1 MKDRQL
7 NINEVLFK
15 LLIVAIFILPQ
26 EIRGGVLGESLGIIN
41 ILAIILLFF
50 IYKYN
55 IKNSNTFYI
64 ICFYLT
70 LVVYVFL
77 ALFYERSLV
86 KILKSIFF
94 YFFPLGLGLIRI
106 NLITFKKIF
115 KFMLKILNIIIILI
129 IFIGVLRFIF
139 NIDLN
144 IFISKLMTNRMKELI
159 YNQQFSNVYRL
170 YSFMGH
176 PLFNT
181 ELILMFFILNS
192 IWFKYFKEKD
202 LPIWI
207 LIVSMIGISLTASKT
222 GMILMVLATIFLFRN
237 NNKVNKIILL
247 LLVTFIAYKLGLF
260 NSVIERFTEGSLTTG
275 RSEKWIEVQAM
286 GEFPIKF
293 FTGYGNGFTFILN
306 RYIDW
311 ASAAFEYPIRMFSLE
326 FGVLTS
332 VLIYYFIMIIPII
345 TFIKRK
351 QFFLGVSFM
360 IIFVDVNTFNG
371 LALNGDYML
380 IFCFFIFLIM
390 NISNCIR
397 IKEMR
402 KLI

>member
-1 MKDRQL
+1 M
-7 NINEVLFK
+7 
-15 LLIVAIFILPQ
+15 
-26 EIRGGVLGESLGIIN
+26 
-41 ILAIILLFF
+41 
-50 IYKYN
+50 
-55 IKNSNTFYI
+55 
-64 ICFYLT
+64 
-70 LVVYVFL
+70 
-77 ALFYERSLV
+77 
-86 KILKSIFF
+86 
-94 YFFPLGLGLIRI
+94 
-106 NLITFKKIF
+106 
-115 KFMLKILNIIIILI
+115 
-129 IFIGVLRFIF
+129 
-139 NIDLN
+139 
-144 IFISKLMTNRMKELI
+144 
-159 YNQQFSNVYRL
+159 
-170 YSFMGH
+170 
-176 PLFNT
+176 
-181 ELILMFFILNS
+181 NS